1 MKRLLIFGVLCL
13 LSFLTHAAQDASTQ
27 QQRYLKAFGA
37 VWSAVNQQFYD
48 PALLGVNW
56 KAVGETYRARVP
68 AVRDDA
74 SFVDLIRQMLHQ
86 LPSSHLGFRGPDAS
100 YDTSIGA
107 LLRTIDGK
115 DIVADVWLGTD
126 AAQKGLKPGD
136 MILSGEKELD
146 GAWGSFA
153 AVRMSTC
160 DGQQKQLSIR
170 REDYG
175 APFERPS
182 VRWQLFEPSPTQ
194 KIGYM
199 HIQHFED
206 DVAPVVDQ
214 AMSEMADTSTLIIDV
229 RNNSG
234 GNASYIRLVS
244 YLTAEPHMAFAL
256 LSRPYLNQFGY
267 APQKMDPKMMLR
279 LPKITGAYT
288 TDKIIAA
295 FKDNDG
301 GAAFYTEDL
310 GSRRYHGKIIVLV
323 NQETASAAEGFAA
336 IMKQEPNVTLIGQPT
351 AGAVVGAESFPIP
364 GGWTLAV
371 PTHSAWLGN
380 GDMYRD
386 ETTTPN
392 IVVPLTRADLC
403 SGHDSVLNRALSMV
417 E

>member
-1 MKRLLIFGVLCL
+1 MSESLRCRLEYC
-13 LSFLTHAAQDASTQ
+13 AS
-27 QQRYLKAFGA
+27 
-37 VWSAVNQQFYD
+37 
-48 PALLGVNW
+48 
-56 KAVGETYRARVP
+56 
-68 AVRDDA
+68 VR
-74 SFVDLIRQMLHQ
+74 I
-86 LPSSHLGFRGPDAS
+86 
-100 YDTSIGA
+100 
-107 LLRTIDGK
+107 
-115 DIVADVWLGTD
+115 
-126 AAQKGLKPGD
+126 
-136 MILSGEKELD
+136 
-146 GAWGSFA
+146 
-153 AVRMSTC
+153 STC

-182 VRWQLFEPSPTQ
+182 VRWQRFEPSPTQ

-214 AMSEMADTSTLIIDV
+214 AMAEMADTSALVIDV

-244 YLTAEPHMAFAL
+244 YLTAKPHMAFAL
-256 LSRPYLNQFGY
+256 LSRPYLNQFGD
-267 APQKMDPKMMLR
+267 APEKMDSKMMLR
-279 LPKITGAYT
+279 LPRITGTYT

-295 FKDNDG
+295 FKNNDG
-301 GAAFYTEDL
+301 GAAFYTEDV
-310 GSRRYHGKIIVLV
+310 GSRRYRGKIIVLI

-371 PTHSAWLGN
+371 PTHAAWLGS
-380 GDMYRD
+380 GDIYRD
-386 ETTTPN
+386 ERTTPD

-403 SGHDSVLNRALSMV
+403 SGRDSVLNKALSLV